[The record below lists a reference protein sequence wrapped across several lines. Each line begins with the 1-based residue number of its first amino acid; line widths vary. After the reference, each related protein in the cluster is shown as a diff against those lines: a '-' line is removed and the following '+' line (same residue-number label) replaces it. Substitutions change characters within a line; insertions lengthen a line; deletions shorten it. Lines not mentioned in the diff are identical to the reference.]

1 MVFVQGA
8 AAVAYIGEVIRHPRT
23 GTCGGGQ
30 HYATERLRRRLH
42 REDCRMKALIGTV
55 IAAVLTL
62 GTDHFFGIVPAVF
75 VLVLTASIVATIT
88 LDSPPTDN

>member
-1 MVFVQGA
+1 
-8 AAVAYIGEVIRHPRT
+8 
-23 GTCGGGQ
+23 
-30 HYATERLRRRLH
+30 
-42 REDCRMKALIGTV
+42 MKALVGIA

-88 LDSPPTDN
+88 LDSQPTDN